1 MADKKYTIEI
11 DVDGNADKKL
21 DDIASSSQKADK
33 STKRLTKSSN
43 KQSGVMGKL
52 GGVLG
57 SLKMGYA
64 AVAAVVV
71 LAAKRLYAASRA
83 AAVQAAQVGKLA
95 RSIREAGGSYN
106 DLKRSQDLARKA
118 SNTFGV
124 ELNKALNSI
133 QSLTE
138 ASGDAKKAQDDFA
151 LALDISAQSGQDLE
165 TVTNALAEARRGEFE
180 GLKKYVGFN
189 KTVLE
194 ALTQTKDR
202 AGATADAFDKLKNS
216 YRGAAAELAGADED
230 AKAVEASLEN
240 IETTVGGL
248 ASEVAKFHFGDT
260 FGVSA
265 NEFFSSIDEGADVML
280 RYASA
285 VNDAT
290 DAEKEMIGKMV
301 DAGMPRSV
309 ALMEFVQTVEKRKS
323 GFSDYD
329 GPAGLILPGDSD
341 SDAPFTGPAPLSE
354 EERIKRMQA
363 AQKERGAKKK
373 AAEEA
378 AKQDALDREARAKD
392 VELRKAS
399 IAILEAEGE
408 VTIRKLEHKRELIQI
423 SQQDLNNEQE
433 KLALKEA
440 ELRLTQDITAIEKRK
455 AEEDKQGVI
464 AQQEAYFQKLKS
476 AEEKREKQEA
486 ALASQKEKRLAYE
499 AKLQNDVAEA
509 NRQKGDTAIAA
520 AQGAADV
527 AGLFIESEQTKA
539 AMSGAIESAR
549 AVSAYASGNIIG
561 GIGHTAS
568 AAMFFAAAG
577 GAGQNTGAA
586 AGGGASQS
594 RPSFEER
601 ASNRRTQL
609 DREPE
614 NTTVQMQFNSTW
626 PASPRNARE
635 LTTAVQR
642 EMRNRGLGGAR

>member
-106 DLKRSQDLARKA
+106 DLKRSQDLARQA

-216 YRGAAAELAGADED
+216 YSGAAAELAGADED

-280 RYASA
+280 RYATA

-301 DAGMPRSV
+301 DIGLPRSV
-309 ALMEFVQTVEKRKS
+309 ALMEFVQAVEKRKS
-323 GFSDYD
+323 GFSDSD
-329 GPAGLILPGDSD
+329 GPAGLPGDSD

-455 AEEDKQGVI
+455 AEEDTQGVI
-464 AQQEAYFQKLKS
+464 AQQEAYFQTLKS

>member
-83 AAVQAAQVGKLA
+83 AAVQAAEVGKLA

-106 DLKRSQDLARKA
+106 DLKRSQDLARQA

-216 YRGAAAELAGADED
+216 YSGAAAELAGADED

-280 RYASA
+280 RYATA

-301 DAGMPRSV
+301 DIGLPRSV
-309 ALMEFVQTVEKRKS
+309 ALMEFVQAVEKRKS
-323 GFSDYD
+323 GFSDSD
-329 GPAGLILPGDSD
+329 GPAGLPGDSD

-363 AQKERGAKKK
+363 AQKERAAKKK

-440 ELRLTQDITAIEKRK
+440 ELRLTQDISAIEKRK
-455 AEEDKQGVI
+455 AEEDTQGVI
-464 AQQEAYFQKLKS
+464 AQQEAYFQTLKS

>member
-106 DLKRSQDLARKA
+106 DLKRSQDLARQA

-216 YRGAAAELAGADED
+216 YSGAAAELAGADED

-280 RYASA
+280 RYATA

-301 DAGMPRSV
+301 DIGLPRSV
-309 ALMEFVQTVEKRKS
+309 ALMEFVQAVEKRKS
-323 GFSDYD
+323 GFSDSD
-329 GPAGLILPGDSD
+329 GPAGLPGDSD

>member
-106 DLKRSQDLARKA
+106 DLKRSQDLARQA
-118 SNTFGV
+118 SNTYGV

-202 AGATADAFDKLKNS
+202 AGATADAFDKLKDS
-216 YRGAAAELAGADED
+216 YSGAAAELAGADED

-240 IETTVGGL
+240 IETSVGGL

-301 DAGMPRSV
+301 DSGLPRSV
-309 ALMEFVQTVEKRKS
+309 ALMEFLQAVEKRKS
-323 GFSDYD
+323 GFSDSD
-329 GPAGLILPGDSD
+329 GPAGLPGDSD

-378 AKQDALDREARAKD
+378 AKQDALDREARAED